1 MDDLESEPSSGHQEA
16 RAVDEEESSRRG
28 EDSTDEEGARSSLEE
43 QSYMRDVYSEQAE
56 PLVVPDRE
64 DLLSVDPGLWPA
76 TLSDSDRTTLVRK
89 LTIREETIMPKDSKG
104 KPFPEYLK
112 YAKAAN
118 GREKVKRLV
127 SS

>member
-1 MDDLESEPSSGHQEA
+1 MV
-16 RAVDEEESSRRG
+16 R
-28 EDSTDEEGARSSLEE
+28 
-43 QSYMRDVYSEQAE
+43 
-56 PLVVPDRE
+56 
-64 DLLSVDPGLWPA
+64 SVDLGLWPA

-118 GREKVKRLV
+118 GRENVKRDWLV
-127 SS
+127 HSESSNALFCIPCILLPHGNKRPSHSALNSVQGYRMCDVQWRHMYDKFPVHENSDKNVM